1 MTAKSGRS
9 PHSTKPPAKPPVDLL
24 LVSAVTFL
32 TLCVWIGPSRTLL
45 FLMIAAALV
54 VWFWLI
60 RRFPGVGVALLG
72 FLRGLLG
79 R

>member
-1 MTAKSGRS
+1 M
-9 PHSTKPPAKPPVDLL
+9 TKPPAKPQVDLL

-32 TLCVWIGPSRTLL
+32 TLCVWIGPSRTLF